1 MSAQTP
7 SMEEKMADAV
17 VAAVKQ
23 VVGPLQARLKALEDR
38 PALSYGGVYEQGV
51 TYREGTLVT
60 RSGSLWL
67 CLRETRAT
75 PGSDPEK
82 WRLVVKSGGA

>member
-1 MSAQTP
+1 MPPVKESL
-7 SMEEKMADAV
+7 EERMATV
-17 VAAVKQ
+17 VANAIKQAVA
-23 VVGPLQARLKALEDR
+23 PLRDRIASLEARPVLK
-38 PALSYGGVYEQGV
+38 YGGVFEQGAS
-51 TYREGTLVT
+51 YQEGVLVT

>member
-1 MSAQTP
+1 VSAQKP
-7 SMEEKMADAV
+7 SLEERMADVVVEAIKMA
-17 VAAVKQ
+17 VK
-23 VVGPLQARLKALEDR
+23 PLQARIAALEAR
-38 PALSYGGVYEQGV
+38 PELKYGGVFEQGAA
-51 TYREGTLVT
+51 YREGTLVT

-67 CLRETRAT
+67 ALRETRAA